1 MRKGRFRNINPFKW
15 VGWLWAPIA
24 RNGAFFVF
32 MFALGWLCTRLELMP
47 YYLRNRGAQPY
58 ELTLPELFLDL
69 YIVCVILTL
78 IRPRHSSGGSRL
90 FTFHSSLFT
99 SLRAL
104 LYLFLY
110 GVAIADVF
118 CYVRFESTLTPT
130 MLMLVAET
138 NGQEA
143 REFFSGY
150 MSFAILTTKVG
161 WILLLMLIHIL
172 WTFIRRWLNDVRQQ
186 IILPKVNERFVI
198 GLQAILGC
206 LVAWFLYSSISQT
219 WDNKVAM
226 RRLFSCATLGDV
238 EREQNRKD
246 HAKLYLPVYRLA
258 FGIYANTLADQQLEQ
273 LEIAGGDKIQV
284 DSCCF
289 RVPDIVLVIGESYNK
304 HHSQLY
310 GYDKPTTPRQLAMAK
325 EGSLVPFSD
334 VVSSWNLTSFVFKH
348 MLSLWAVGD
357 SGAWCDKPLFPEV
370 FRRAGYH
377 VTFLTNQFLPL
388 AKEAVYDFS
397 GGFFLADSALSRRFF
412 DERNTTLYRYDDG
425 LLKELQQRDGS
436 FVTPADVTKEPSLC
450 CKGRLT
456 ILHLMG
462 SHVDYSAR
470 YPKAF
475 RQFTPQ
481 QYDRPEL
488 TPKQLQTLAHYDNSL
503 LYNDSIL
510 KAVTNH
516 FADRD
521 AVVIYVPDHGE
532 EVFDSEPYT
541 SGRLHNADID
551 YRLARN
557 EMEIPFWVWG
567 SPQYR
572 ENHPYGWRAI
582 QAAKDHPL
590 MIDALPH
597 LLLYLGGI
605 STPLY
610 RPELNIISP
619 DYNTRRPRIL
629 KGTTDYDQV
638 KSEGVK
644 SEK

>member
-1 MRKGRFRNINPFKW
+1 
-15 VGWLWAPIA
+15 
-24 RNGAFFVF
+24 

-47 YYLRNRGAQPY
+47 YYLRERGAKPY

-69 YIVCVILTL
+69 YVLCVILTL

-90 FTFHSSLFT
+90 FTYHSSLFT
-99 SLRAL
+99 FIKAL

-110 GVAIADVF
+110 GVAIVDVF

-138 NGQEA
+138 SSQEA
-143 REFFSGY
+143 REFLSGY
-150 MSFAILTTKVG
+150 MSFAILTTNVG

-186 IILPKVNERFVI
+186 MILPKLNEGFVI
-198 GLQAILGC
+198 GLQAVLGC
-206 LVAWFLYSSISQT
+206 LVAWCLYSSISQT
-219 WDNKVAM
+219 WNNKVAM
-226 RRLFSCATLGDV
+226 RRLLSCKTLGDV

-310 GYDKPTTPRQLAMAK
+310 GYDKPTTPRQLAMVE

-377 VTFLTNQFLPL
+377 VTFLTNQFLPQ

-397 GGFFLADSALSRRFF
+397 GGFFLADSALNRRFF
-412 DERNTTLYRYDDG
+412 DERNTTLYRYDNG
-425 LLKELQQRDGS
+425 LLKELQQRDG
-436 FVTPADVTKEPSLC
+436 
-450 CKGRLT
+450 KGRLT

-557 EMEIPFWVWG
+557 EMEIPFWIWG
-567 SPQYR
+567 SPLYR
-572 ENHPYGWRAI
+572 ENHPYGWLAI
-582 QAAKDHPL
+582 QAAKDRPL

-610 RPELNIISP
+610 REELNVISP
-619 DYNTRRPRIL
+619 NYDMNRPRIL
-629 KGTTDYDQV
+629 KGKTDYNQL
-638 KSEGVK
+638 KK
-644 SEK
+644 

>member
-1 MRKGRFRNINPFKW
+1 MFNPLKW
-15 VGWLWAPIA
+15 LRWLWAPIA
-24 RNGAFFVF
+24 KNGAFFVF
-32 MFALGWLCTRLELMP
+32 MFALGWLCCHLEIMP
-47 YYLRNRGAQPY
+47 YYLRNRGAQAY
-58 ELTLPELFLDL
+58 EFTIPELFLDL

-78 IRPRHSSGGSRL
+78 IRALTSRL
-90 FTFHSSLFT
+90 SSVI
-99 SLRAL
+99 SHL
-104 LYLFLY
+104 LLLTTYLILY
-110 GVAIADVF
+110 GVAIVDVF

-130 MLMLVAET
+130 MLMLVTET
-138 NGQEA
+138 SRQEA
-143 REFFSGY
+143 LEFFYGY
-150 MSFAILTTKVG
+150 MNFAIITTNVG
-161 WILLLMLIHIL
+161 WILLLVLIHIL
-172 WTFIRRWLNDVRQQ
+172 WTFVRRWLNNIRQQ
-186 IILPKVNERFVI
+186 MILPKVNEGVVI
-198 GLQAILGC
+198 GIQAVLGC
-206 LVAWFLYSSISQT
+206 LVAWCLYSSISQT
-219 WDNKVAM
+219 WNNKVAM
-226 RRLFSCATLGDV
+226 RRLFSCNTLGEV

-258 FGIYANTLADQQLEQ
+258 FGIYANSLADQQLEQ
-273 LEIAGGDKIQV
+273 LEIVGGEKIQV

-289 RVPDIVLVIGESYNK
+289 RIPDIVLVIGESYNK

-310 GYDKPTTPRQLAMAK
+310 GYDKPTTPRQLAMAE

-377 VTFLTNQFLPL
+377 VTFLTNQFLPH

-425 LLKELQQRDGS
+425 LLKELQQKDG
-436 FVTPADVTKEPSLC
+436 
-450 CKGRLT
+450 KGRLT

-470 YPKAF
+470 YPKTF

-510 KAVTNH
+510 KAVTSH

-557 EMEIPFWVWG
+557 EMEIPFWIWG
-567 SPQYR
+567 SPLYR
-572 ENHPYGWRAI
+572 ENHPYGWLAI
-582 QAAKDHPL
+582 QAAKDRPL

-619 DYNTRRPRIL
+619 DYNVNRPRIL
-629 KGTTDYDQV
+629 KGTTDYNQL
-638 KSEGVK
+638 KK
-644 SEK
+644 

>member
-1 MRKGRFRNINPFKW
+1 MRKGRFRNINPFKC
-15 VGWLWAPIA
+15 VGWLFTPIA
-24 RNGAFFVF
+24 KNGTFFVF
-32 MFALGWLCTRLELMP
+32 MFALGWMCTQLELMP
-47 YYLRNRGAQPY
+47 YYLRDRGAKPY
-58 ELTLPELFLDL
+58 ELTLPELFLDI
-69 YIVCVILTL
+69 YAVCVVLTFIPRK
-78 IRPRHSSGGSRL
+78 IRL
-90 FTFHSSLFT
+90 WVK
-99 SLRAL
+99 AL
-104 LYLFLY
+104 LYIFLY
-110 GVAIADVF
+110 GVAIVDVF
-118 CYVRFESTLTPT
+118 SYVRFESTLTPT
-130 MLMLVAET
+130 MLMLVSET
-138 NGQEA
+138 SSQEA
-143 REFFSGY
+143 REFVSGY
-150 MSFAILTTKVG
+150 LSWNILTTDVG

-172 WTFIRRWLNDVRQQ
+172 WTFVRRWLNNVRRQM
-186 IILPKVNERFVI
+186 ILPKVNEGVVI
-198 GLQAILGC
+198 GLQAVLGC
-206 LVAWFLYSSISQT
+206 LVAWCLYSSISQT

-226 RRLFSCATLGDV
+226 RRLFSCNTLGEV
-238 EREQNRKD
+238 EREQNSKN

-258 FGIYANTLADQQLEQ
+258 FGIYANSLADQQLEQ

-284 DSCCF
+284 DSCSF
-289 RVPDIVLVIGESYNK
+289 RIPDIVLVIGESYNK

-310 GYDKPTTPRQLAMAK
+310 GYDKPTTPRQLAMAE

-357 SGAWCDKPLFPEV
+357 SGAWCDQPLFPEV

-377 VTFLTNQFLPL
+377 VTFLTNQFLPH

-397 GGFFLADSALSRRFF
+397 GGFFLGDSALSRRFF

-470 YPKAF
+470 YPKTF

-510 KAVTNH
+510 KAVTSH

-557 EMEIPFWVWG
+557 EMEIPFWIWG
-567 SPQYR
+567 SPLYR

-582 QAAKDHPL
+582 QAAKDRPL

-619 DYNTRRPRIL
+619 DYNVNRPRIL

-638 KSEGVK
+638 KSEK
-644 SEK
+644 